1 MRQTARYYIAMSTID
16 VIPIIGLGIGL
27 YLIFVIAPGV

>member
-1 MRQTARYYIAMSTID
+1 MSTID

-27 YLIFVIAPGV
+27 YLIFLIAPNV